1 MPHPRSR
8 QGSQAISPL
17 FVIKLM
23 HTVIWAFFAGCIVAL
38 PVAGLMRRFDWALIF
53 AAIVLVE
60 CAVLVVN
67 RWRCP
72 LTGIAARYTSNR
84 ADNFDI
90 FLPAWRGTTRR
101 SSVHSF
107 SSVEWSRSGIGSPD
121 PAPRVPPP
129 CIFHLRPCAASP
141 APIRVRSP
149 AGAAIPRKSAENRL
163 PVRVGI
169 PLTPDFGSIDPLPRP
184 VYSRSAR
191 CGAGNSGEPMKSGE
205 R

>member
-90 FLPAWRGTTRR
+90 FLPAWLARHNKT
-101 SSVHSF
+101 
-107 SSVEWSRSGIGSPD
+107 
-121 PAPRVPPP
+121 
-129 CIFHLRPCAASP
+129 IF
-141 APIRVRSP
+141 
-149 AGAAIPRKSAENRL
+149 GAL
-163 PVRVGI
+163 FF
-169 PLTPDFGSIDPLPRP
+169 FGGVVALWNWL
-184 VYSRSAR
+184 A
-191 CGAGNSGEPMKSGE
+191 
-205 R
+205 